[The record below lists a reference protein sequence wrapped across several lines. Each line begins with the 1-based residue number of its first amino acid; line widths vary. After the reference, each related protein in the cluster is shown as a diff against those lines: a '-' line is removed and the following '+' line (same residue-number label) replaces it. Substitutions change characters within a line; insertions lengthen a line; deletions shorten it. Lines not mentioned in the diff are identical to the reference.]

1 MITIHKK
8 QTVKIEWD
16 VYKLH
21 SSEREDFNGALLK
34 VFLNC
39 NADRYNVDYTLSG
52 NTIMVDIPHDLP
64 IATYTLEA
72 LWGRSDSLSD
82 IMSWHRCY
90 CPEEFE
96 SFHSVNRSVKSDL
109 FAITDVESEASYPD
123 NNTVTIKVR
132 TSVRSFG
139 YDGMSAY
146 EIAVMRGEW
155 DESEVAWIHK
165 IMDVEKPFYIG
176 DYTGGFVVRCKPSD
190 MQAAYEAKRMF
201 YVGGTAI
208 PGIPSQS
215 VGASGNMDIIPVQ
228 VGTNNNTYIIEFFR
242 GYTSLV
248 RIVLTY
254 DKALDK
260 FLDAKVYQVIMHS
273 AETTKQETG
282 ESEVMVMSQKAVT
295 EALVAS
301 EARGTKNIE
310 SLRSEIDQNLSDLE
324 RIVTDNKNE
333 LDKDVQTIGV
343 TVSHHNDDI
352 SHLQGDVRNNTN
364 NITALGSRIDA
375 LGSVYNI
382 QGTKASLAQL
392 LAITSAKKGDVY
404 SIDSEF
410 YLAGK
415 FYPASTN
422 VVCVTAFTSA
432 SDNKASCWDPLGG
445 TFNASLYLE
454 KSKAAVVN
462 PSDLTESLERI
473 EDITYTEKGK
483 EFVSGSAVGSVLPFK
498 LISKTTL
505 DNGYTAWYRLAL
517 NYPTGSSNGAH
528 QLLLQ
533 YAETTTIPTEADWKT
548 INYINNISLS
558 SLLRRSDVAN
568 NLTTTASG
576 KVLDARQGKTLADAI
591 ANKQDTLVSG
601 KNISTIN
608 SKDLLSGEDIIIET
622 PSSSADIAGLLNI
635 KDAAA
640 VAEAQNLLTEDGQ
653 TATYIITDH
662 DGNYPSPNVPLVYL
676 DDMAQLRDLLYR
688 GNDKALAYLLDTK
701 EAYYNISGKWYS
713 QRITN
718 YVKVPTFHL
727 QTAKVGDL
735 VTIIR
740 HEFTADEF
748 YNKYIDFASI
758 TIEDTAFQLYKLS
771 SGYRGSDGEFIQ
783 YLIRSG
789 AIHSCPNNPE
799 EDSSVA
805 PVPLAVNEKVVL
817 YTAQIT
823 PNVNTVFSGEFWS
836 GNINAPGIYCYVT
849 SGRPAG
855 VPSGEN
861 FIGVV
866 SPDGTKM
873 LYSMKNPNNIFIL
886 ESGNW
891 RRIGVGKNTG
901 GTGEVFNDYAEN
913 FAHSDHAHAE
923 GQKCRAES
931 YNAHAEGYSTK
942 AGWNA
947 HSEGSQTEAT
957 GQNSHAEGDSTKAT
971 TYNAHAEGYRTNAR
985 GNGSHAE
992 GNSDGFDTHN
1002 EAIGMGSHVEG
1013 GGTQAVSN
1021 YAHAEG
1027 TCNVGVV
1034 DAIHEVGIGTNDVR
1048 KNAHTIMKDGKH
1060 YIYGVGGYDGTNI
1073 NAAKDVAN
1081 VINKNVHLSFFTMNE
1096 FTEEEGY
1103 EYPAMDRN
1111 LHRRQVLYI
1120 ESDQPLTGKLC
1131 FAKYQR
1137 RKIQWNN
1144 RKGWI
1149 KDKNRVRRIE
1159 GENTSPHTL
1168 FGFSYV
1174 VTFSYELDRRENDR
1188 YIYKINMSVKLQD
1201 GTVKNYSAISIDH
1214 LVYIELPSDDPLTV
1228 QGTMG
1233 DSTLMVKTTSGNNR
1247 SIADYTIEGTDDD
1260 KPNRG
1265 TTLKYGF
1272 FLTSEDY
1279 SNDTEIFPVTI
1290 GIDSTIQQNKILA
1303 KNWRRWVFL
1312 KK

>member
-8 QTVKIEWD
+8 QTVKIEWN

-260 FLDAKVYQVIMHS
+260 FLDAKVYHVIMHS

-295 EALVAS
+295 EALADS

-324 RIVTDNKNE
+324 RRVDDNNSE
-333 LDKDVQTIGV
+333 LNKDIQTIGA

-352 SHLQGDVRNNTN
+352 SHLQGGVRNNTN

-382 QGTKASLAQL
+382 QGTKPSLAQL

-483 EFVSGSAVGSVLPFK
+483 EFVSGGAVGSVLPFK

-505 DNGYTAWYRLAL
+505 DNGYKAWYRLAL
-517 NYPTGSSNGAH
+517 NYPTGSSNAAH

-576 KVLDARQGKTLADAI
+576 KVLDARQGKVLADSI
-591 ANKQDTLVSG
+591 ASKQDTLVSG
-601 KNISTIN
+601 ENIKTIN
-608 SKDLLSGEDIIIET
+608 NQSILGE
-622 PSSSADIAGLLNI
+622 
-635 KDAAA
+635 
-640 VAEAQNLLTEDGQ
+640 
-653 TATYIITDH
+653 
-662 DGNYPSPNVPLVYL
+662 GN
-676 DDMAQLRDLLYR
+676 
-688 GNDKALAYLLDTK
+688 
-701 EAYYNISGKWYS
+701 
-713 QRITN
+713 
-718 YVKVPTFHL
+718 
-727 QTAKVGDL
+727 
-735 VTIIR
+735 
-740 HEFTADEF
+740 
-748 YNKYIDFASI
+748 I
-758 TIEDTAFQLYKLS
+758 TIEGGSANVGITGTLNVTDNNSIAAAQDLITKPYGVAFYLITDSNGKLPSKNQEAVHISAGVEKLLSFRSPNTAVNNILNQVSIDNFKPRGFNVGDIIALSRVPVSIDTLVEYLGLS
-771 SGYRGSDGEFIQ
+771 SAIATALKLLGLSEIEIYQYKIWATNDAKWSNFQNKDGSVVPTGVKGLMSVWDKEQVDKVPRLEANDLSTKYGYGTNFDDCLTTGVCAYSP
-783 YLIRSG
+783 
-789 AIHSCPNNPE
+789 A
-799 EDSSVA
+799 
-805 PVPLAVNEKVVL
+805 
-817 YTAQIT
+817 
-823 PNVNTVFSGEFWS
+823 
-836 GNINAPGIYCYVT
+836 NIGGVT
-849 SGRPAG
+849 
-855 VPSGEN
+855 EN
-861 FIGVV
+861 FTLVV
-866 SPDGTKM
+866 QRSSTVD
-873 LYSMKNPNNIFIL
+873 
-886 ESGNW
+886 SGGFYTIIQSAYG
-891 RRIGVGKNTG
+891 R
-901 GTGEVFNDYAEN
+901 TGEV
-913 FAHSDHAHAE
+913 
-923 GQKCRAES
+923 
-931 YNAHAEGYSTK
+931 YNRIFQRMIFHNPS
-942 AGWNA
+942 
-947 HSEGSQTEAT
+947 
-957 GQNSHAEGDSTKAT
+957 
-971 TYNAHAEGYRTNAR
+971 
-985 GNGSHAE
+985 NG
-992 GNSDGFDTHN
+992 
-1002 EAIGMGSHVEG
+1002 
-1013 GGTQAVSN
+1013 
-1021 YAHAEG
+1021 
-1027 TCNVGVV
+1027 
-1034 DAIHEVGIGTNDVR
+1034 
-1048 KNAHTIMKDGKH
+1048 
-1060 YIYGVGGYDGTNI
+1060 
-1073 NAAKDVAN
+1073 
-1081 VINKNVHLSFFTMNE
+1081 
-1096 FTEEEGY
+1096 
-1103 EYPAMDRN
+1103 
-1111 LHRRQVLYI
+1111 
-1120 ESDQPLTGKLC
+1120 
-1131 FAKYQR
+1131 
-1137 RKIQWNN
+1137 
-1144 RKGWI
+1144 
-1149 KDKNRVRRIE
+1149 
-1159 GENTSPHTL
+1159 
-1168 FGFSYV
+1168 
-1174 VTFSYELDRRENDR
+1174 
-1188 YIYKINMSVKLQD
+1188 
-1201 GTVKNYSAISIDH
+1201 
-1214 LVYIELPSDDPLTV
+1214 
-1228 QGTMG
+1228 
-1233 DSTLMVKTTSGNNR
+1233 
-1247 SIADYTIEGTDDD
+1247 TIERHDWVEIS
-1260 KPNRG
+1260 
-1265 TTLKYGF
+1265 
-1272 FLTSEDY
+1272 TSAYVDNAIY
-1279 SNDTEIFPVTI
+1279 SVLNTEV
-1290 GIDSTIQQNKILA
+1290 
-1303 KNWRRWVFL
+1303 
-1312 KK
+1312 